1 MIALN
6 LFQAELED
14 AVFDCSGFMLS
25 PENQLEVHTQ
35 LSPHGREELT
45 ALKNVFW
52 GSFVVTIPYF
62 CLVQVLAPIQWI
74 SKQALMSEGS
84 SSKLV

>member
-1 MIALN
+1 MALN

-45 ALKNVFW
+45 ALKNVF
-52 GSFVVTIPYF
+52 
-62 CLVQVLAPIQWI
+62 
-74 SKQALMSEGS
+74 
-84 SSKLV
+84 